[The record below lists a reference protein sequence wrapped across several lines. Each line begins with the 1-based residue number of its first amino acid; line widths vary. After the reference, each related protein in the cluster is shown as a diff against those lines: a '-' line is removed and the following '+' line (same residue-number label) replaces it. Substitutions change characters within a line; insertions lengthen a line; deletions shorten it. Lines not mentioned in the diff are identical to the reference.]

1 MKLPS
6 FRMIALALVANLV
19 PFATGVVQIVLGNLL
34 TGIGAIAGGLSA
46 AAIQVIN
53 AQAEARQ
60 TRVLFT
66 AGWFFSRI
74 YVWLAIAVGI
84 IVSFILFGEYR

>member
-6 FRMIALALVANLV
+6 FKMIALALIANLV

-34 TGIGAIAGGLSA
+34 TGVGAIAGGLSA
-46 AAIQVIN
+46 ATIQVIN

-60 TRVLFT
+60 TRARVT
-66 AGWFFSRI
+66 AAWFFSRL
-74 YVWLAIAVGI
+74 YVWLTIALSI
-84 IVSFILFGEYR
+84 IVSLILFGKYK

>member
-6 FRMIALALVANLV
+6 FKMIALALIANLV

-34 TGIGAIAGGLSA
+34 TGIGAIAGGVSA

-60 TRVLFT
+60 TRARFT
-66 AGWFFSRI
+66 AAWFFSRL
-74 YVWLAIAVGI
+74 YVWLTIALGI
-84 IVSFILFGEYR
+84 IVSLILFGKYK